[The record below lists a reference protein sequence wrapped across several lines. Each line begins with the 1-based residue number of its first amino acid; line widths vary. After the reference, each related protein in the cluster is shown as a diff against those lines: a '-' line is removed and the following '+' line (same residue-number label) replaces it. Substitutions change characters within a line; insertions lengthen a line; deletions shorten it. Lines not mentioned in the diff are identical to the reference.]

1 METKFTKG
9 EWVGITVTTTNGFFE
24 RVTIK
29 DGESICNVT
38 TRNLKRA
45 KANAKL
51 IAAAPDLLRACL
63 LAYVKLTSIGAHN
76 CEQTAKILDS
86 AIKKA
91 TE

>member
-9 EWVGITVTTTNGFFE
+9 EWVGITVTTPNGFFE

-38 TRNLKRA
+38 TRNSKRA

-51 IAAAPDLLRACL
+51 IAAAPDMYETLIK
-63 LAYVKLTSIGAHN
+63 VKEWLIDMN
-76 CEQTAKILDS
+76 LPIIDNIEK

>member
-1 METKFTKG
+1 METNFTKG
-9 EWVGITVTTTNGFFE
+9 EWVGITVTTPNGFFE

-38 TRNLKRA
+38 TRNSKRA

-51 IAAAPDLLRACL
+51 IAAAPDMYETLIK
-63 LAYVKLTSIGAHN
+63 VKEWLIDMN
-76 CEQTAKILDS
+76 LPIIDNIEK

>member
-1 METKFTKG
+1 METIFTKG
-9 EWVGITVTTTNGFFE
+9 EWVGITVTTPNGFFE

-38 TRNLKRA
+38 TRNSKRA
-45 KANAKL
+45 IANAKL
-51 IAAAPDLLRACL
+51 IAAAPEMYETLIK
-63 LAYVKLTSIGAHN
+63 VKEWLIDMN
-76 CEQTAKILDS
+76 LPIIDNIEK

>member
-1 METKFTKG
+1 METNFTKG
-9 EWVGITVTTTNGFFE
+9 EWVGITVTTPNGFFE

-38 TRNLKRA
+38 TRNSKRA
-45 KANAKL
+45 KANSKL
-51 IAAAPDLLRACL
+51 IAAAPEMYETLIK
-63 LAYVKLTSIGAHN
+63 VKEWLIDMN
-76 CEQTAKILDS
+76 LPIIDNIEK

>member
-1 METKFTKG
+1 METNFTKG
-9 EWVGITVTTTNGFFE
+9 EWVGITVTTPNGFFE

-38 TRNLKRA
+38 TRNSKRA

-51 IAAAPDLLRACL
+51 IAAAPDLLEALKLMVARAEFKDNNNGIAICL
-63 LAYVKLTSIGAHN
+63 
-76 CEQTAKILDS
+76 AKS

>member
-1 METKFTKG
+1 METNFTKG
-9 EWVGITVTTTNGFFE
+9 EWVGITVTTPNGFFE

-38 TRNLKRA
+38 TRNSKRA

-51 IAAAPDLLRACL
+51 IAAAPEMYETLIK
-63 LAYVKLTSIGAHN
+63 VKEWLIDMN
-76 CEQTAKILDS
+76 LPIIDNIEK